1 MQFALVVFY
10 WCTPVPEGTLLRG
23 KTGDARAA
31 CLEIDSEVLVCAQV
45 ETRIHCPLSSM
56 QTFWYRRLLLKD
68 SAMLKS
74 LESEVKKEDAVKVDT
89 VFIL

>member
-1 MQFALVVFY
+1 M
-10 WCTPVPEGTLLRG
+10 W
-23 KTGDARAA
+23 
-31 CLEIDSEVLVCAQV
+31 VCAQV

-74 LESEVKKEDAVKVDT
+74 LETEVTKEDAVKVTAAPKSPDMLT
-89 VFIL
+89 AAFRA

>member
-1 MQFALVVFY
+1 M
-10 WCTPVPEGTLLRG
+10 
-23 KTGDARAA
+23 
-31 CLEIDSEVLVCAQV
+31 

-89 VFIL
+89 VFII

>member
-1 MQFALVVFY
+1 M
-10 WCTPVPEGTLLRG
+10 W
-23 KTGDARAA
+23 
-31 CLEIDSEVLVCAQV
+31 VCAQV

-74 LESEVKKEDAVKVDT
+74 LETEVTKEDAVKVT
-89 VFIL
+89 AAP